1 MRKLPVILM
10 LFLPFSSFAQ
20 DTTMKL
26 WYTEPAGEKWVSAL
40 PLGNGRIG
48 AMVYGNPAEEHIQ
61 LNESTVWTGSPNRN
75 DNPDALQA
83 LPEIRRLIFEG
94 KEKEA
99 QELAKEKIQT
109 RRSNGQ
115 IFQPAGDLF
124 LSFPEHAAYTDYYR
138 ELDLATATTTTRYT
152 AGGTTFTRKTFTSLK
167 DGVMIVRLSADKAG
181 ALSFTVHMNTAQKAT
196 IHVSGNNELD
206 LSGVTGGH
214 EGVPGGVKFVTAV
227 KVVNEGGTIKTADS
241 ALTVKKA
248 NSVTIYVSIGTNF
261 VNYHN
266 VGGNAAGRCR
276 KFLAAALQKPYKQLL
291 ADHTR
296 AYQKYFN
303 RVSLQLGADSTH
315 QPTDV
320 RLQNFARADDPQF
333 VSLYFQFGRYL
344 LISCSQPGGQPANL
358 QGIWNDRMDA
368 PWDAKYTININ
379 TEMNYWPAEK
389 DNLPEMHEPLIQM
402 VKELAVTGRET
413 ARTMYGARGW
423 LAHHNTDLWRITG
436 PVDGIYWGMWTMG
449 GAWLALHTWEKYLY
463 SGDKIYLR
471 GVYPALK
478 GAALF
483 FSDHLVEEPSHH
495 WLVNCPG
502 TSPENAPSIRPGVSI
517 TAGATMDNQIVF
529 DLMSAVIRAAHLL
542 HTDSAFADT
551 LLARRQRLPPMQ
563 VGKYGQLQ
571 EWLEDLDNPND
582 HHRHISHLYGLFP
595 SNQISPY
602 RTPELFSAAHTT
614 ILERGDVSTGWSM
627 GWKVNWWARFGDGDH
642 ALKLIRDQLS
652 PVGTHKE
659 GGGTY
664 PNLFDAHPP
673 FQIDGNFGCTSGITE
688 MLVQSQDGA
697 LHLLPALPGEWKEG
711 SIAGIRAR
719 GGFEVAFLQW
729 KDGLP
734 AKLVIR
740 STLGGNLRIRVPD
753 KIKPV
758 FDTLIRAATGENP
771 NPFYATDEV
780 PPALVAQGANVPPVS
795 VAPTA
800 LYDRPTRP
808 GEIFM
813 IVFKPKE

>member
-1 MRKLPVILM
+1 MNKLPVILM
-10 LFLPFSSFAQ
+10 LLLPFSSFAQ

-26 WYTEPAGEKWVSAL
+26 WYTQPAGEKWVSAL

-99 QELAKEKIQT
+99 QELAREKIQT

-115 IFQPAGDLF
+115 IFQPVGDLF
-124 LSFPEHAAYTDYYR
+124 LSFPGHETYTGFYR

-152 AGGTTFTRKTFTSLK
+152 VNGTTFTRKAFTSSNE
-167 DGVMIVRLSADKAG
+167 GVMVVRLGADRPG
-181 ALSFTVHMNTAQKAT
+181 ALSFTLHMSTAQKGTVRIA
-196 IHVSGNNELD
+196 GKNELS
-206 LSGVTGGH
+206 LSGMTGGH

-227 KVVNEGGTIKTADS
+227 KVLNEGGVIKTADS
-241 ALTVKKA
+241 TLTVKKA
-248 NSVTIYVSIGTNF
+248 NSVTIFVSIGTSF

-266 VGGNAAGRCR
+266 TGGNAADRCR
-276 KFLAAALQKPYKQLL
+276 KFLTPALQKPYKQLL

-303 RVSLQLGADSTH
+303 RVNLQLGADSVH
-315 QPTDV
+315 LPTDV
-320 RLQNFARADDPQF
+320 RLQNFAKGDDPQF

-389 DNLPEMHEPLIQM
+389 DNLPEMHEPLIKM
-402 VKELAVTGRET
+402 VKELSVTGQGT
-413 ARTMYGARGW
+413 ARAMYGARGW
-423 LAHHNTDLWRITG
+423 MAHHNTDIWRITG
-436 PVDGIYWGMWTMG
+436 PVDDIYWGIWTMG
-449 GAWLALHTWEKYLY
+449 GAWLAMHAWEKYLY
-463 SGDKIYLR
+463 SGDKTYLR

-483 FSDHLVEEPSHH
+483 FADHLVEEPSHH

-502 TSPENAPSIRPGVSI
+502 TSPENSPSVRPEVSI
-517 TAGATMDNQIVF
+517 TAGATMDNQIVY
-529 DLMSAVIRAAHLL
+529 DILSAVIRAAHAL

-551 LLARRQRLPPMQ
+551 LLAVRQRLPPMQ

-571 EWLEDLDNPND
+571 EWLEDLDNPED

-614 ILERGDVSTGWSM
+614 LLERGDVSTGWSM

-642 ALKLIRDQLS
+642 ALRLIRDQLS

-740 STLGGNLRIRVPD
+740 STLGGNLRIRVSD
-753 KIKPV
+753 KVKPV
-758 FDTLIRAATGENP
+758 YDTLIYAAAGDNP
-771 NPFYATDEV
+771 NVFYATEDM
-780 PPALVAQGANVPPVS
+780 PPALAASGANVQSVT

-800 LYDRPTRP
+800 LYDRPTKP

-813 IVFKPKE
+813 IIFKPKE